1 MVLKQYG
8 SFYIPEL
15 VEISRP
21 EYYQQHI
28 EFLEYPSMLKVIYS
42 HIIKYF

>member
-28 EFLEYPSMLKVIYS
+28 EFLEYPINVKSNL
-42 HIIKYF
+42 

>member
-15 VEISRP
+15 VEISRR

-28 EFLEYPSMLKVIYS
+28 EFLEYPINVKS
-42 HIIKYF
+42 HL